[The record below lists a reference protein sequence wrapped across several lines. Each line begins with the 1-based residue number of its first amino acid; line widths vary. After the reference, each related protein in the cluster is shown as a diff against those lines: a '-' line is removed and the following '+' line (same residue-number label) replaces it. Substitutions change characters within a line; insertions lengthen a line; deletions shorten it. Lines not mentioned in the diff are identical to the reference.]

1 MEINEFINLLKAR
14 ESIRRFKRRKSIP
27 AQAEQLLLEAARLAP
42 SAGNQQTWHF
52 FVIKDDALKD
62 IAARAA
68 FGQGFIS
75 QASLVVVVAVDKERA
90 FSGYGRRGLDLYCL
104 QDTAAAI
111 ENMLLAATA
120 LGLAGCWVGAFD
132 ERELE
137 LGLGLDSRRYRPV
150 AILPIG
156 YADEAP
162 AEWSRL
168 PLDKVVTYLS

>member
-1 MEINEFINLLKAR
+1 MEIDEFISLLKAR
-14 ESIRRFKRRKSIP
+14 KSIRRFKRRKPIP

-52 FVIKDDALKD
+52 FVIKDDLLKD
-62 IAARAA
+62 IAVKAA
-68 FGQGFIS
+68 YGQGFIG
-75 QASLVVVVAVDKERA
+75 QASLVIVVAVDKERA

-111 ENMLLAATA
+111 ENMLLAAAA
-120 LGLAGCWVGAFD
+120 LGLAACWVGAFD

-137 LGLGLDSRRYRPV
+137 LGLDIDSRRYRPV
-150 AILPIG
+150 AILPVG

-162 AEWSRL
+162 AHRSRL
-168 PLDKVVTYLS
+168 PLDRVTTYL